1 MGKEWEGTGKPL
13 ILFGGCNFR
22 KGKYLCFCRES
33 NSQCGGPGFARALF
47 LSAHQASWL
56 GSGPQSWNA
65 ELASKPKFRSTR
77 HLWSRTRKHILT

>member
-33 NSQCGGPGFARALF
+33 NSQCGGQGFDPLCSTNRTNDLGQGGHPAFSFVTDSSPGPI
-47 LSAHQASWL
+47 
-56 GSGPQSWNA
+56 G
-65 ELASKPKFRSTR
+65 
-77 HLWSRTRKHILT
+77 